1 MCCVEVRQGKVEV
14 KGKAKLRFGEGGE
27 TMVRTLYTNSIPYTH
42 SYKLTNWKKEIQL
55 LSILKGNSLINS
67 NFVFIEN

>member
-42 SYKLTNWKKEIQL
+42 SYKLQE
-55 LSILKGNSLINS
+55 GNTTFINFTGKFP
-67 NFVFIEN
+67 N